1 MAACGIPQSED
12 CEDCV
17 QVVKDVK
24 TVQVPCTRNTFKQY
38 TVKVPRQVSEQVP
51 RTVHYTDYESRSK
64 QVPYTVNRSEER
76 TRMET
81 QKYTVPVTTTNTRM
95 VPVTKKVPKT
105 VYVNVTQHVPQKY
118 NTTTMQTRERQVP
131 VPYYVNVPETK
142 YRTVTEQVPVT
153 KTKVQMET
161 VTKTVYDTQVRTR
174 CHPETKVVSKQ
185 IPVYNVIAKPAPPC
199 PPGADCGGNVMEDFN
214 RIDKDGDGMLNYNEV
229 AFDAADANKDGKP
242 SFGEYY
248 DARAAG
254 YLSNTA
260 AGVGR
265 ETYGQINSGN
275 FDGVTFSQSAWDGE
289 EDKIIYFNTPNMI
302 WIFIINHS
310 RRKWEMKRRMY
321 KFVYFHIFL
330 LVVAPR

>member
-1 MAACGIPQSED
+1 MAACGIPQTGD

-64 QVPYTVNRSEER
+64 QVPYTVNRSEKR

-118 NTTTMQTRERQVP
+118 TTTTMQTRERQVP

-142 YRTVTEQVPVT
+142 YRTVTEQVPVN
-153 KTKVQMET
+153 KTKVQMDT

-174 CHPETKVVSKQ
+174 CHPETKMVSKQ

-199 PPGADCGGNVMEDFN
+199 PPGADCGGNGMEDFNRIDKDDNGIFNYMEDFN

-229 AFDAADANKDGKP
+229 AFDAADTNKDGKL

-260 AGVGR
+260 GVDR
-265 ETYGQINSGN
+265 ETYGQIDSGN
-275 FDGVTFSQSAWDGE
+275 VDGTTFNRSA
-289 EDKIIYFNTPNMI
+289 
-302 WIFIINHS
+302 
-310 RRKWEMKRRMY
+310 
-321 KFVYFHIFL
+321 
-330 LVVAPR
+330 